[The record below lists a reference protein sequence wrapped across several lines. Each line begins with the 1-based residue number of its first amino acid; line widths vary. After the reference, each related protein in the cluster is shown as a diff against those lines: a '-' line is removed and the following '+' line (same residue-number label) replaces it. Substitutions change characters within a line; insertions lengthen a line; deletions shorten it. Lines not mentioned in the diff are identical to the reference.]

1 MTEPNCSAK
10 TPDCSQSPIYRPED
24 IQEMFG
30 IKQRAYYNRLTF
42 LGIEAYKDE
51 EGKPYLDEAQVAL
64 LEKLDDYIKLNGKM
78 EGFDGNNG
86 GASLIK
92 TGDRNLTASANSNGH
107 HPTPDIYVEPE
118 EPTEQFDINDLLRS
132 AAELKAREVAMR
144 DLITRKLADN
154 MTEEDLPEDLREKVN
169 LAREA
174 ANPKFT
180 PQEVAQTL
188 LAQWRAKRS
197 SSGS

>member
-1 MTEPNCSAK
+1 MNELQETRVHRTEPM
-10 TPDCSQSPIYRPED
+10 RPED

-30 IKQRAYYNRLTF
+30 IKKVAYYNRLKF
-42 LGIEAYKDE
+42 LGMEAYKDE
-51 EGKPYLDEAQVAL
+51 DGKPYLDEAQVAL

-92 TGDRNLTASANSNGH
+92 AGDSNGIESTNGNGKH
-107 HPTPDIYVEPE
+107 STPDIYVEPE
-118 EPTEQFDINDLLRS
+118 EPTEQFDINQLLRD
-132 AAELKAREVAMR
+132 AANLKARDLAMR

-174 ANPKFT
+174 ANPKYT

-188 LAQWRAKRS
+188 LTQWRAKRS
-197 SSGS
+197 SGS